1 MSSDD
6 SSSSERRDAARSP
19 IELKVEYKRLNTFFA
34 DYTKNISKGGTFIK
48 TNRPLP
54 IGTEFVFKLF
64 VPSLNRP
71 LTIHGEVQRVVLEGP
86 KGGGA
91 AGDPSSEKTPG
102 DEPGMAIRFV
112 YRQGDARE
120 EVEAL
125 VEELM
130 SSTLGPRISTGLMD
144 ATRRR
149 TP

>member
-1 MSSDD
+1 MAD
-6 SSSSERRDAARSP
+6 RRDAPRQP

-64 VPSLNRP
+64 VPTLGKP
-71 LTIHGEVQRVVLEGP
+71 LTIHGEVQRVVSEPGP
-86 KGGGA
+86 
-91 AGDPSSEKTPG
+91 DDDDDDNN

-112 YRQGDARE
+112 YRKGDARE
-120 EVEAL
+120 SVEAL

-130 SSTLGPRISTGLMD
+130 VSALGPRISAGLID

-149 TP
+149 DP